1 MLLLDRQLHRAARA
15 VVLDR
20 VLGQVEQH
28 PIQQHIAAG
37 ELHIF
42 ACLRER
48 DAVFLRQRRQID
60 QHFLGHRCNVD
71 AVRARHGLQ
80 IAHLQQRAYKGAQPL
95 KLFLLK
101 VQQRGCFG
109 IHLRMLRRKKLKP
122 CLYQRQRCA
131 KLVRRIAGELP
142 LRVK

>member
-15 VVLDR
+15 VVLDG

-37 ELHIF
+37 ELHIV

-60 QHFLGHRCNVD
+60 QHFLGHRRKVD
-71 AVRARHGLQ
+71 TVGARHRPQ
-80 IAHLQQRAYKGAQPL
+80 IAHLKQGAHKRTQAL
-95 KLFLLK
+95 DLLLLK
-101 VQQRGCFG
+101 MQ
-109 IHLRMLRRKKLKP
+109 
-122 CLYQRQRCA
+122 
-131 KLVRRIAGELP
+131 
-142 LRVK
+142 